1 MLIESK
7 LPRRRQDSLQR
18 DREVCRRRIV
28 FSSALVKDGW
38 FLSYFV
44 FSRYKV
50 HEFVSLPSGFC
61 LFLTLAFL
69 FLKFFLAYYICN
81 L

>member
-28 FSSALVKDGW
+28 FSSVLVKDGW

-44 FSRYKV
+44 FSCYKV
-50 HEFVSLPSGFC
+50 RGFVSLP
-61 LFLTLAFL
+61 LRFL
-69 FLKFFLAYYICN
+69 FVSYIGFS
-81 L
+81 LS